1 MTGTFKTRWMLPAA
15 AVMLCGLAAEAKVE
29 LAPVFA
35 DNMVL
40 QREMPVPV
48 WGKADPGEE
57 VTVKFADQS
66 VSTKAA
72 DDGRWMVKLAPL
84 SVSKENRKLE
94 AAGKDNT
101 VTVNN
106 VLVGEV
112 WLCSGQS
119 NMEMPLWG
127 GNARFRHYN
136 GDKVAAES
144 DYPLIRI
151 AQMRPYGWSQF
162 PRDDFKMS
170 WQPVR
175 PDNIAPFSAAGFF
188 FGRELFKALD
198 IPIGLISSHWGGTR
212 IEPWTPPAGFEA
224 VPELA
229 NIARSVN
236 AKLPG
241 TKDYQEINAKVVRDY
256 QEWLARYQDAAAK
269 NQPVPQPPAFPPELK
284 PYENHQQ
291 PTVLYNRMLY
301 PFVPFA
307 MRGAIWYQGE
317 TSATARCTKRRWKR
331 C

>member
-1 MTGTFKTRWMLPAA
+1 MTGTFRTRWMLPAA

-66 VSTKAA
+66 VSAKAA
-72 DDGRWMVKLAPL
+72 DDGKWMVKLAPL
-84 SVSKENRKLE
+84 SASKENRKLE
-94 AAGKDNT
+94 AAGKDNA

-144 DYPLIRI
+144 NYPLIRI
-151 AQMRPYGWSQF
+151 AQRFG
-162 PRDDFKMS
+162 
-170 WQPVR
+170 
-175 PDNIAPFSAAGFF
+175 SARF
-188 FGRELFKALD
+188 RK
-198 IPIGLISSHWGGTR
+198 
-212 IEPWTPPAGFEA
+212 
-224 VPELA
+224 
-229 NIARSVN
+229 SV
-236 AKLPG
+236 
-241 TKDYQEINAKVVRDY
+241 
-256 QEWLARYQDAAAK
+256 
-269 NQPVPQPPAFPPELK
+269 
-284 PYENHQQ
+284 
-291 PTVLYNRMLY
+291 
-301 PFVPFA
+301 
-307 MRGAIWYQGE
+307 E
-317 TSATARCTKRRWKR
+317 TWV
-331 C
+331 